1 MILILA
7 RGKLTY
13 YEEIKDQL
21 HDTNKDDISK
31 ADDISV
37 EVKTEPDDFEEEEL
51 NKDMN
56 DISVEVD
63 DFKDSNE
70 ALENQVEV
78 CNNEKVKTE
87 PDEFEDE
94 DKKPLEDIVEGER
107 FNAYD
112 VEKVKTQHEL
122 QIWF

>member
-1 MILILA
+1 M
-7 RGKLTY
+7 
-13 YEEIKDQL
+13 
-21 HDTNKDDISK
+21 
-31 ADDISV
+31 ADEAEGCDV
-37 EVKTEPDDFEEEEL
+37 DKVKTEPDDFEEEEL

-63 DFKDSNE
+63 DFKDANE
-70 ALENQVEV
+70 VLENQVKV

-87 PDEFEDE
+87 PDKFEEE

-107 FNAYD
+107 FNACD
-112 VEKVKTQHEL
+112 VEKFKTQPEL

>member
-1 MILILA
+1 
-7 RGKLTY
+7 
-13 YEEIKDQL
+13 
-21 HDTNKDDISK
+21 
-31 ADDISV
+31 
-37 EVKTEPDDFEEEEL
+37 
-51 NKDMN
+51 MN

-63 DFKDSNE
+63 DFDDANE
-70 ALENQVEV
+70 ALDNQVEV
-78 CNNEKVKTE
+78 CNDEKVKTE

-122 QIWF
+122 QIWY

>member
-1 MILILA
+1 M
-7 RGKLTY
+7 
-13 YEEIKDQL
+13 
-21 HDTNKDDISK
+21 
-31 ADDISV
+31 ADEV
-37 EVKTEPDDFEEEEL
+37 EGCDVDKVKTEPDDFEEEEL

-63 DFKDSNE
+63 DFKDANE

-107 FNAYD
+107 FNAY
-112 VEKVKTQHEL
+112 VEKVKTQSEL
-122 QIWF
+122 QIRF

>member
-21 HDTNKDDISK
+21 HDTSKDNISK

-37 EVKTEPDDFEEEEL
+37 EV
-51 NKDMN
+51 
-56 DISVEVD
+56 D
-63 DFKDSNE
+63 DFKDANE

-107 FNAYD
+107 FNTYD
-112 VEKVKTQHEL
+112 VEKVKTQPKL
-122 QIWF
+122 QIWFQLLQHQKH

>member
-1 MILILA
+1 M
-7 RGKLTY
+7 
-13 YEEIKDQL
+13 
-21 HDTNKDDISK
+21 
-31 ADDISV
+31 ADEV
-37 EVKTEPDDFEEEEL
+37 EGCDVDKVKTEPDDFEEEEL
-51 NKDMN
+51 KKDMN

-63 DFKDSNE
+63 DFKDANE

-78 CNNEKVKTE
+78 CNNEKVRTE

-112 VEKVKTQHEL
+112 VEKVKTQPEL

>member
-1 MILILA
+1 M
-7 RGKLTY
+7 K
-13 YEEIKDQL
+13 
-21 HDTNKDDISK
+21 
-31 ADDISV
+31 
-37 EVKTEPDDFEEEEL
+37 
-51 NKDMN
+51 

-63 DFKDSNE
+63 DFKVSNE

-94 DKKPLEDIVEGER
+94 DKKPLEDIVEVER

-112 VEKVKTQHEL
+112 VEKVKPSL
-122 QIWF
+122 NFKFGF